1 MTRNLKCRLCGSR
14 QLLDMLSLG
23 DQQLTGVFPRNT
35 ETQVLSGE
43 LSLQRCEE
51 CTLVQL
57 GHSYDKNL
65 MYGMNYGYQSSL
77 NDSMKFHLKTIAERV
92 SNYLNF
98 TDGDVIVDIGS
109 NDGTF
114 LSFFENFGLKRIGID
129 PTISKFAD
137 SYHPDII
144 KVPEFFTKD
153 SFNSASDKSAK
164 FISSISMMY
173 DLDDPVNF
181 AFQVHDC
188 LDNNGFWF
196 FEQSYLGL
204 MLEKLAYDTICHEH
218 LEYYSAYTI
227 HNILNRTG
235 FSVRNIELNS
245 INGGSIAILASKKKS
260 ASDGHCDEFMAL
272 LKNEL
277 DEGLNTSEKLIEY
290 SDSVKL
296 HRNDLIELINKYL
309 LQGKTISA
317 LGASTKGNV
326 LLQYCGLDRTKISMI
341 GDVNPDK
348 FGCVTPGTHIPIVP
362 ESEVFELNPDIILIL
377 PWHFEETFTNKTKS
391 FVKNGGIVIF
401 PLPTIKLL
409 DSSVTS

>member
-1 MTRNLKCRLCGSR
+1 MTRNLKCRLCGSK
-14 QLLDMLSLG
+14 QLLDMLNLG
-23 DQQLTGVFPRNT
+23 DQYLTGVFPKNP
-35 ETQVLSGE
+35 ETKVLSGE
-43 LSLQRCEE
+43 LTLQRCEE

-77 NDSMKFHLKTIAERV
+77 NDSMKFHLKTIAKRIRD
-92 SNYLNF
+92 YLSLLE
-98 TDGDVIVDIGS
+98 GDVIVDIGS

-114 LSFFENFGLKRIGID
+114 LSFFENLGLKRVGID
-129 PTISKFAD
+129 PTIRKFAD

-153 SFNSASDKSAK
+153 SFNSVTDKPAK
-164 FISSISMMY
+164 FISSISMIY

-181 AFQVHDC
+181 ALQVHDC
-188 LDNNGFWF
+188 LDDNGFWF

-218 LEYYSAYTI
+218 LEYYSAFTI

-235 FSVRNIELNS
+235 FIVRNIELNS

-260 ASDGHCDEFMAL
+260 ESDEHCDEFIAL
-272 LKNEL
+272 LKDEL
-277 DEGLNTSEKLIEY
+277 NEGLNTSDKLIKY
-290 SDSVKL
+290 SDNVKL
-296 HRNDLIELINKYL
+296 HRENLIKVVNRYL

-362 ESEVFELNPDIILIL
+362 ESKVFELDPDIILIL
-377 PWHFEETFTNKTKS
+377 PWHFEETFTNKTED

-409 DSSVTS
+409 DHRVTR

>member
-1 MTRNLKCRLCGSR
+1 MTRNLKCRLCGSG

-23 DQQLTGVFPRNT
+23 KQQLTGTFPKDSK
-35 ETQVLSGE
+35 TQVLSGE
-43 LSLQRCEE
+43 LVLQRCEE

-77 NDSMKFHLKTIAERV
+77 NDSMTFHLKTIAERII
-92 SNYLNF
+92 NYVNF
-98 TDGDVIVDIGS
+98 SESDVIVDIGS

-114 LSFFENFGLKRIGID
+114 LSFFENLGLKRIGID
-129 PTISKFAD
+129 PTISKFAK
-137 SYHPDII
+137 SYHSDII
-144 KVPEFFTKD
+144 KVPEFFTKN
-153 SFNSASDKSAK
+153 SFNIVSDKPAK

-173 DLDDPVNF
+173 DLDNPMQF
-181 AFQVHDC
+181 ALEVHDC
-188 LDNNGFWF
+188 LDDNGFWF

-227 HNILNRTG
+227 HKILEKAG
-235 FSVRNIELNS
+235 FLVRDIELNA
-245 INGGSIAILASKKKS
+245 INGGSIAILASKKNS
-260 ASDGHCDEFMAL
+260 ESDEHCDEFIAL
-272 LKNEL
+272 LNSEVR
-277 DEGLNTSEKLIEY
+277 EELNTRNKLIEY
-290 SDSVKL
+290 SNSVIF
-296 HRNDLIELINKYL
+296 HRNALIKVIDEFL

-326 LLQYCGLDRTKISMI
+326 LLQYCSLDRTKISMI
-341 GDVNPDK
+341 GDVNQDK

-362 ESEVFELNPDIILIL
+362 ESKVFELNPDVILIL
-377 PWHFEETFTNKTKS
+377 PWHFEETFTKKTKS

-401 PLPTIKLL
+401 PLPTLKLL
-409 DSSVTS
+409 GDNVL

>member
-1 MTRNLKCRLCGSR
+1 MTRNLKCRLCGST
-14 QLLDMLSLG
+14 QLLEMLSLG
-23 DQQLTGVFPRNT
+23 DQQLTGVFPKNT

-43 LSLQRCEE
+43 LTLQRCEE

-77 NDSMKFHLKTIAERV
+77 NDSMKFHLKTIAEKIRD
-92 SNYLNF
+92 YLNF

-114 LSFFENFGLKRIGID
+114 LSFFENLGLKRVGID

-137 SYHPDII
+137 SYHSDII

-153 SFNSASDKSAK
+153 SFNSVSDKSAK

-181 AFQVHDC
+181 ALQVHGC
-188 LDNNGFWF
+188 LDDNGFWF

-204 MLEKLAYDTICHEH
+204 MLEKLAYDTVCHEH

-227 HNILNRTG
+227 HNILNKTG
-235 FSVRNIELNS
+235 FLVRSIELNS
-245 INGGSIAILASKKKS
+245 INGGSIAILASKKKNET
-260 ASDGHCDEFMAL
+260 DEHCEEFITLLNDEL
-272 LKNEL
+272 SQ
-277 DEGLNTSEKLIEY
+277 GLNTRDKLIAY
-290 SDSVKL
+290 SDNVKL
-296 HRNDLIELINKYL
+296 HRDDLVKVVNKFL

-362 ESEVFELNPDIILIL
+362 ESKVFDLKPDVILIL
-377 PWHFEETFTNKTKS
+377 PWHFEETFMNKTKS

-409 DSSVTS
+409 GHSVAS

>member
-1 MTRNLKCRLCGSR
+1 MTRNLKCRLCGST
-14 QLLDMLSLG
+14 QLLEMLSLG
-23 DQQLTGVFPRNT
+23 DQQLTGVFPKNT

-77 NDSMKFHLKTIAERV
+77 NDSMKFHLKTIAEKIRD
-92 SNYLNF
+92 YLNF

-114 LSFFENFGLKRIGID
+114 LSFFENLGLKRVGID

-137 SYHPDII
+137 SYHSDII

-153 SFNSASDKSAK
+153 SFNSVSDKSAK

-181 AFQVHDC
+181 ALQVHGC
-188 LDNNGFWF
+188 LDDNGFWF

-204 MLEKLAYDTICHEH
+204 MLEKLAYDTVCHEH

-227 HNILNRTG
+227 HNILNKTG
-235 FSVRNIELNS
+235 FLVRSIELNS
-245 INGGSIAILASKKKS
+245 INGGSIAILASKKKNET
-260 ASDGHCDEFMAL
+260 DEHCEEFITLLNDEL
-272 LKNEL
+272 SQ
-277 DEGLNTSEKLIEY
+277 GLNTRDKLIAY
-290 SDSVKL
+290 SDNVKL
-296 HRNDLIELINKYL
+296 HRDDLVKVVNKFL

-362 ESEVFELNPDIILIL
+362 ESKVFDLKPDVILIL
-377 PWHFEETFTNKTKS
+377 PWHFEETFMNKTKS

-409 DSSVTS
+409 GHSVAS

>member
-1 MTRNLKCRLCGSR
+1 MTRNLKCRLCGST
-14 QLLDMLSLG
+14 QLLEMLSLG

-77 NDSMKFHLKTIAERV
+77 NDSMKFHLKTIAEKIRD
-92 SNYLNF
+92 YLNF

-114 LSFFENFGLKRIGID
+114 LSFFENLGLKRVGID

-137 SYHPDII
+137 SYHSDII

-153 SFNSASDKSAK
+153 SFNSVSDKSAK

-181 AFQVHDC
+181 ALQVHSC
-188 LDNNGFWF
+188 LDDNGFWF

-204 MLEKLAYDTICHEH
+204 MLEKLAYDTVCHEH

-227 HNILNRTG
+227 HNILNKTG
-235 FSVRNIELNS
+235 FLVRSIELNS
-245 INGGSIAILASKKKS
+245 INGGSIAILASKKKNET
-260 ASDGHCDEFMAL
+260 DEHCEEFITLLNDEL
-272 LKNEL
+272 SQ
-277 DEGLNTSEKLIEY
+277 GLNTRDKLIAY
-290 SDSVKL
+290 SDNVKL
-296 HRNDLIELINKYL
+296 HRDDLVKVVNKFL

-362 ESEVFELNPDIILIL
+362 ESKVFDLKPDVILIL
-377 PWHFEETFTNKTKS
+377 PWHFEETFMNKTKS

-409 DSSVTS
+409 GHSVAS

>member
-1 MTRNLKCRLCGSR
+1 
-14 QLLDMLSLG
+14 MLSLG
-23 DQQLTGVFPRNT
+23 EQHLTGVFPKNS
-35 ETQVLSGE
+35 ETKVLSGE
-43 LSLQRCEE
+43 LTLQRCEE

-77 NDSMKFHLKTIAERV
+77 NDSMKFHLKTIAETINHYV
-92 SNYLNF
+92 NLS
-98 TDGDVIVDIGS
+98 DGDVIVDIGS

-114 LSFFENFGLKRIGID
+114 LSFFENLGLRRVGID

-153 SFNSASDKSAK
+153 SFNSVSDKPAK
-164 FISSISMMY
+164 FISSIAMMY

-181 AFQVHDC
+181 ALQVYDC
-188 LDNNGFWF
+188 LDENGFWF

-227 HNILNRTG
+227 HNILNKTG
-235 FSVRNIELNS
+235 FLVRSIELNS

-260 ASDGHCDEFMAL
+260 ESDEHCDEFIAL
-272 LKNEL
+272 LKDEL
-277 DEGLNTSEKLIEY
+277 NEGLNTSDKLIEY
-290 SDSVKL
+290 SNSVKL
-296 HRNDLIELINKYL
+296 HRSDLIKVVNKFL
-309 LQGKTISA
+309 SQGKTISA

-326 LLQYCGLDRTKISMI
+326 LLQYCGLDFAKISMI
-341 GDVNPDK
+341 GDVNKDK
-348 FGCVTPGTHIPIVP
+348 FGCITPGTFIPIVP
-362 ESEVFELNPDIILIL
+362 ESRVLDQNPDVILIL
-377 PWHFEETFTNKTKS
+377 PWHFKDTFLRKTAS
-391 FVKNGGIVIF
+391 FVDRGGIVIF
-401 PLPTIKLL
+401 PLPTIQILQNSNL
-409 DSSVTS
+409 R

>member
-23 DQQLTGVFPRNT
+23 DQELTGVFPRNT

-114 LSFFENFGLKRIGID
+114 LSFFENLGLKRIGID

-181 AFQVHDC
+181 
-188 LDNNGFWF
+188 
-196 FEQSYLGL
+196 
-204 MLEKLAYDTICHEH
+204 
-218 LEYYSAYTI
+218 
-227 HNILNRTG
+227 
-235 FSVRNIELNS
+235 
-245 INGGSIAILASKKKS
+245 
-260 ASDGHCDEFMAL
+260 
-272 LKNEL
+272 
-277 DEGLNTSEKLIEY
+277 
-290 SDSVKL
+290 VK
-296 HRNDLIELINKYL
+296 
-309 LQGKTISA
+309 
-317 LGASTKGNV
+317 
-326 LLQYCGLDRTKISMI
+326 
-341 GDVNPDK
+341 
-348 FGCVTPGTHIPIVP
+348 F
-362 ESEVFELNPDIILIL
+362 
-377 PWHFEETFTNKTKS
+377 
-391 FVKNGGIVIF
+391 
-401 PLPTIKLL
+401 
-409 DSSVTS
+409 

>member
-1 MTRNLKCRLCGSR
+1 MTRNLKCRLCGST
-14 QLLDMLSLG
+14 QLLEMLSLG
-23 DQQLTGVFPRNT
+23 DQQLTGVFPKNT

-43 LSLQRCEE
+43 LTLQRCEE

-57 GHSYDKNL
+57 GHSYDKDL

-77 NDSMKFHLKTIAERV
+77 NDSMKFHLKTIAEKIRD
-92 SNYLNF
+92 YLNF

-114 LSFFENFGLKRIGID
+114 LSFFENLGLKRVGID

-137 SYHPDII
+137 SYHSDII

-153 SFNSASDKSAK
+153 SFNSVSDKSAK

-181 AFQVHDC
+181 ALQVHSC
-188 LDNNGFWF
+188 LDDNGFWF

-204 MLEKLAYDTICHEH
+204 MLEKLAYDTVCHEH

-227 HNILNRTG
+227 HNILNKTG
-235 FSVRNIELNS
+235 FLVRSIELNS
-245 INGGSIAILASKKKS
+245 INGGSIAILASKKKNET
-260 ASDGHCDEFMAL
+260 DEHCEEFITLLNDEL
-272 LKNEL
+272 SQ
-277 DEGLNTSEKLIEY
+277 GLNTRDKLIAY
-290 SDSVKL
+290 SDNVKL
-296 HRNDLIELINKYL
+296 HRDDLVKVVNKFL

-362 ESEVFELNPDIILIL
+362 ESKVFDLKPDVILIL
-377 PWHFEETFTNKTKS
+377 PWHFEETFMNKTKS

-409 DSSVTS
+409 GHSVAS

>member
-1 MTRNLKCRLCGSR
+1 MTRNLKCRLCGST
-14 QLLDMLSLG
+14 QLLEMLSLG
-23 DQQLTGVFPRNT
+23 DQQLTGVFPKNT

-43 LSLQRCEE
+43 LTLQRCEE

-57 GHSYDKNL
+57 GHSYDKDL

-77 NDSMKFHLKTIAERV
+77 NDSMKFHLKTIAEKIRD
-92 SNYLNF
+92 YLNF

-114 LSFFENFGLKRIGID
+114 LSFFENLGLKRVGID

-137 SYHPDII
+137 SYHSDII

-153 SFNSASDKSAK
+153 SFNSVSDKSAK

-181 AFQVHDC
+181 ALQVHGC
-188 LDNNGFWF
+188 LDDNGFWF

-204 MLEKLAYDTICHEH
+204 MLEKLAYDTVCHEH

-227 HNILNRTG
+227 HNILNKTG
-235 FSVRNIELNS
+235 FLVRSIELNS
-245 INGGSIAILASKKKS
+245 INGGSIAILASKKKNET
-260 ASDGHCDEFMAL
+260 DEHCEEFITLLNDEL
-272 LKNEL
+272 SQ
-277 DEGLNTSEKLIEY
+277 GLNTRDKLIAY
-290 SDSVKL
+290 SDNVKL
-296 HRNDLIELINKYL
+296 HRDDLVKVVNKFL

-362 ESEVFELNPDIILIL
+362 ESKVFDLKPDVILIL
-377 PWHFEETFTNKTKS
+377 PWHFEETFMNKTKS

-401 PLPTIKLL
+401 PLPTIKLI

>member
-1 MTRNLKCRLCGSR
+1 
-14 QLLDMLSLG
+14 
-23 DQQLTGVFPRNT
+23 
-35 ETQVLSGE
+35 
-43 LSLQRCEE
+43 
-51 CTLVQL
+51 
-57 GHSYDKNL
+57 
-65 MYGMNYGYQSSL
+65 MNYGYQSSL
-77 NDSMKFHLKTIAERV
+77 NDSMKFHLKTIAEKIRD
-92 SNYLNF
+92 YLNF

-114 LSFFENFGLKRIGID
+114 LSFFENLGLKRVGID

-137 SYHPDII
+137 SYHSDII

-153 SFNSASDKSAK
+153 SFNSVSDKSAK

-181 AFQVHDC
+181 ALQVHGC
-188 LDNNGFWF
+188 LDDNGFWF

-204 MLEKLAYDTICHEH
+204 MLEKLAYDTVCHEH

-227 HNILNRTG
+227 HNILNKTG
-235 FSVRNIELNS
+235 FLVRSIELNS
-245 INGGSIAILASKKKS
+245 INGGSIAILASKKKNET
-260 ASDGHCDEFMAL
+260 DEHCEEFITLLNDEL
-272 LKNEL
+272 SQ
-277 DEGLNTSEKLIEY
+277 GLNTRDKLIAY
-290 SDSVKL
+290 SDNVKL
-296 HRNDLIELINKYL
+296 HRDDLVKVVNKFL

-362 ESEVFELNPDIILIL
+362 ESKVFDLKPDVILIL
-377 PWHFEETFTNKTKS
+377 PWHFEETFMNKTKS

-409 DSSVTS
+409 GHSVAS

>member
-114 LSFFENFGLKRIGID
+114 LSFFENLGLKRIGID

-153 SFNSASDKSAK
+153 SFNSASDISAK

-181 AFQVHDC
+181 ALQVHDC
-188 LDNNGFWF
+188 LDDNGFWF

-260 ASDGHCDEFMAL
+260 ESDGHCDEFIAL
-272 LKNEL
+272 LKDEL
-277 DEGLNTSEKLIEY
+277 NEGLNTSEKLIEY

-348 FGCVTPGTHIPIVP
+348 FGCVSPGTHIPIVP
-362 ESEVFELNPDIILIL
+362 ESKVFELNPDIILIL

-401 PLPTIKLL
+401 PLPTIKLI

>member
-1 MTRNLKCRLCGSR
+1 MTRNLKCRLCGSK
-14 QLLDMLSLG
+14 QLLEMLSLG
-23 DQQLTGVFPRNT
+23 EQYLTGVFPKNP
-35 ETQVLSGE
+35 ETKVLSGE
-43 LSLQRCEE
+43 LTLQRCEE

-77 NDSMKFHLKTIAERV
+77 NDSMKFHLKTIAERIRD
-92 SNYLNF
+92 YLILLE
-98 TDGDVIVDIGS
+98 GDVIVDIGS

-114 LSFFENFGLKRIGID
+114 LSFFENVGLKRIGID

-153 SFNSASDKSAK
+153 SFNSVSDKPAK

-181 AFQVHDC
+181 ALQVHDC
-188 LDNNGFWF
+188 LDDNGFWF

-218 LEYYSAYTI
+218 LEYYSAFTI

-235 FSVRNIELNS
+235 FIVRNIELNS

-260 ASDGHCDEFMAL
+260 EFDEHCDEFIAL
-272 LKNEL
+272 LKDELNEK
-277 DEGLNTSEKLIEY
+277 LNTSDKLIKY
-290 SDSVKL
+290 SDNVKL
-296 HRNDLIELINKYL
+296 HRKNLMKLVNKYL

-362 ESEVFELNPDIILIL
+362 ESKVFELDPDIILIL
-377 PWHFEETFTNKTKS
+377 PWHFEETFTNKTED

-401 PLPTIKLL
+401 PLPTINVL
-409 DSSVTS
+409 DQSVTS

>member
-1 MTRNLKCRLCGSR
+1 MTRNLKCRLCGST
-14 QLLDMLSLG
+14 QLLEMLSLG
-23 DQQLTGVFPRNT
+23 DQQLTGVFPKNT

-43 LSLQRCEE
+43 LTLQRCEE

-57 GHSYDKNL
+57 GHSYDKDL

-77 NDSMKFHLKTIAERV
+77 NDSMKFHLKTIAEKIRD
-92 SNYLNF
+92 YLNF

-114 LSFFENFGLKRIGID
+114 LSFFENLGLKRVGID

-137 SYHPDII
+137 SYHSDII

-153 SFNSASDKSAK
+153 SFNSVSDKSAK

-181 AFQVHDC
+181 ALQVHGC
-188 LDNNGFWF
+188 LDDNGFWF

-204 MLEKLAYDTICHEH
+204 MLEKLAYDTVCHEH

-227 HNILNRTG
+227 HNILNKTG
-235 FSVRNIELNS
+235 FLVRSIELNS
-245 INGGSIAILASKKKS
+245 INGGSIAILASKKKNET
-260 ASDGHCDEFMAL
+260 DEHCEEFITLLNDEL
-272 LKNEL
+272 SQ
-277 DEGLNTSEKLIEY
+277 GLNTRDKLIAY
-290 SDSVKL
+290 SDNVKL
-296 HRNDLIELINKYL
+296 HRDDLVKVVNKFL

-362 ESEVFELNPDIILIL
+362 ESKVFDLKPDVILIL
-377 PWHFEETFTNKTKS
+377 PWHFEETFMNKTKS

-409 DSSVTS
+409 GHSVAS